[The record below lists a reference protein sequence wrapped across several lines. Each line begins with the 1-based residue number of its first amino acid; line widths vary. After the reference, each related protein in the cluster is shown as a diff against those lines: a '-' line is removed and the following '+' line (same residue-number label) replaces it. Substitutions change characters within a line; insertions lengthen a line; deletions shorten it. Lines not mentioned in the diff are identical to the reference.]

1 MGKLEVA
8 SSTSHRLLLAWAVCK
23 PGRKATGDTGH
34 SLLPGLAPSTENHG
48 RRLRSLL
55 RRHSSVLLLIYFSTL
70 QFLDGAEARVNVGF
84 PRNHSRPACVL
95 DARVG
100 SVTAMVAACRCAM
113 SAVVFHGFQLRVLPV
128 KASGSDCSVP
138 KQ

>member
-1 MGKLEVA
+1 MGELEVA
-8 SSTSHRLLLAWAVCK
+8 SSTSHRSLLAWAVCK
-23 PGRKATGDTGH
+23 RGREAMGDAGH
-34 SLLPGLAPSTENHG
+34 SLLPLLTPSTEYHG

-55 RRHSSVLLLIYFSTL
+55 RKHSVLLLIYFSTL

-84 PRNHSRPACVL
+84 PRNHRKPACVL

-100 SVTAMVAACRCAM
+100 SVTAMVAACQCAM
-113 SAVVFHGFQLRVLPV
+113 SAAVVCGFQLWVLPL